1 VSCQTPSPP
10 KKRRLRHALVS
21 IIIWRHGNLSSP
33 KSSPITTS
41 KSSNFFNAYLILHV
55 NSTDDRNGFIE
66 DAQFKGQQT
75 PPHKYE
81 PINYVIKI
89 GIKIIFRNFTMNAA

>member
-1 VSCQTPSPP
+1 M
-10 KKRRLRHALVS
+10 S
-21 IIIWRHGNLSSP
+21 IIILRLGNLSSL

-41 KSSNFFNAYLILHV
+41 KSAKFFNACLILHV

-81 PINYVIKI
+81 PVNYVIKI